1 MFLKQKKILF
11 YNELEK
17 FMKLALVYFEQYFS
31 IICLVEKK
39 SYDDALKNKNS
50 KSAIQTR
57 EESWLPGVYV
67 SVPSTGFRIIKKY
80 A

>member
-1 MFLKQKKILF
+1 MFLKQKKLLF

-57 EESWLPGVYV
+57 EES
-67 SVPSTGFRIIKKY
+67 
-80 A
+80 